1 MDNNIQKIQKL
12 YRDKKQKKKLGK
24 ERMEDE
30 EVILI
35 KPYEV
40 LTTTSKTTSSKTA
53 KMSFIYEEI
62 ENLEKY
68 MKFVLL

>member
-1 MDNNIQKIQKL
+1 MK
-12 YRDKKQKKKLGK
+12 
-24 ERMEDE
+24 DE

-35 KPYEV
+35 KPYEI
-40 LTTTSKTTSSKTA
+40 LTTTSKTILSKTA